1 MESTLQNPAL
11 IAPKT
16 TPKTTPKAK
25 TIVYWIVTVLFCLQM
40 SFSCHDCGHSP

>member
-1 MESTLQNPAL
+1 MEPTLQNPAL
-11 IAPKT
+11 IAPRT
-16 TPKTTPKAK
+16 APKAK